1 MLAREQHTAD
11 GQARKCA
18 SRRKMPR
25 GKPAGRISRIA
36 MIGILHDPAV
46 LTLWGE
52 GGNALIQKAERGRP
66 DGQGPKRTS
75 RGPPAEQSVL
85 IPEERQPRQDAPE
98 DQNFRFLPAFASSLS
113 MNASRKGCGEDRHP
127 TPAPNP
133 PDT

>member
-36 MIGILHDPAV
+36 MIGILHDPAI

-52 GGNALIQKAERGRP
+52 GGGNAFAENPKSR
-66 DGQGPKRTS
+66 KRTP
-75 RGPPAEQSVL
+75 RRPTAEQSVL
-85 IPEERQPRQDAPE
+85 IPEEREPRQDAPE
-98 DQNFRFLPAFASSLS
+98 EQNFRFLPAFASSLS